1 MASGIDEVLTKV
13 RRASRADNELL
24 VDLMAHVPMEGSLAL
39 STRRDPDFFALYE
52 IQRGSAHAFTYD
64 DGKMQGMASALV
76 RDGYLDGT
84 AQKVGYL
91 GDLRIRGASKARR
104 AFPFAF
110 GKFFADVIQETGC
123 ENFLT
128 GVIASNALAMRS
140 LAARKKG
147 REAQP
152 YYHPLMRFEMASVQ
166 MVLPR
171 RARVV
176 SGVNVTTATPAD
188 VTAIATFLAHDHATR
203 PFGYRFD
210 DGEFEHRLARWPG
223 FTLDNTF
230 VARRHDKTIVGV
242 CTAWDPSPVKRYRV
256 MRYAKDMRALKI
268 ALDVASKIVRCPA
281 LPDVGEDFRSLYLTN
296 LSIADDS
303 PVVLRALLERVYQH
317 AWKLRVHFF
326 SLPLFGV
333 PGGDPHAAALKGL
346 ITQKLAFQL
355 YAVTSSARARTEW
368 PAGRPGF
375 EMALA

>member
-64 DGKMQGMASALV
+64 DGKMQGMAAALV
-76 RDGYLDGT
+76 RDGFLDGT

-110 GKFFADVIQETGC
+110 GKFFADVIAETGC
-123 ENFLT
+123 ENYLT

-152 YYHPLMRFEMASVQ
+152 YYHPLTRFEMASVQ

-176 SGVNVTTATPAD
+176 SGVDVTTAAPDD
-188 VTAIATFLAHDHATR
+188 VAAIAAFLAKDHARR

-210 DGEFEHRLARWPG
+210 DGEFEHRLATWPG
-223 FTLDNTF
+223 FALESTF
-230 VARRHDKTIVGV
+230 VARHDKSIVGV
-242 CTAWDPSPVKRYRV
+242 CTAWDPTPVKRYRV
-256 MRYAKDMRALKI
+256 MRYANDMRAIKI

-281 LPDVGEDFRSLYLTN
+281 LPNVGQDFRSLYLTN

-303 PVVLRALLERVYQH
+303 PVVLRALVERVYQH
-317 AWKLRVHFF
+317 AWTKRVHFF
-326 SLPLFGV
+326 ALPLFDV
-333 PGGDPHAAALKGL
+333 PGGDPHAAALKGF

-355 YAVTSSARARTEW
+355 YAVTSSSRARTEW
-368 PAGRPGF
+368 PTGRPGF